1 MSTFNETITL
11 INVRDLGNAAEG
23 LILDSDV
30 RVVTVEACVDTGA
43 WTLVIN
49 EKIRAA
55 LGLQIDGSIFST
67 MADGSGKKYGMTE
80 PVKFCWKNREYA
92 LPALVIPEAR
102 EVLFG
107 ALPME
112 SLDVIADPVEECLK
126 GRHGDQ
132 RVHRLM

>member
-11 INVRDLGNAAEG
+11 INIKDEALVEAGILKEVRTL
-23 LILDSDV
+23 
-30 RVVTVEACVDTGA
+30 TVQACVDTGA

-49 EKIRAA
+49 EKVRAA
-55 LGLQIDGSIFST
+55 LGLKIDNSIFST
-67 MADGSGKKYGMTE
+67 LADGTGKKYDMTE
-80 PVKFCWKNREYA
+80 AVKFRWKDREYA
-92 LPALVIPEAR
+92 LPALVMPGAD

-112 SLDVIADPVEECLK
+112 SLDVMADPVEECLK

-132 RVHRLM
+132 AAHRLK